1 MSGLLNWYTLP
12 YSTYR
17 DDPLSFSRRGW
28 EDITTPA
35 SPRLDPFI
43 YGGRNPARTNENLTD
58 EKIADAIKT
67 KDIAISPGRP
77 NFENTAPR
85 IEAGGEEGDALRRLG
100 TFGRQTAT
108 GLGFGGSDISLSGT
122 NWELTPEQMLELRAR
137 DEAKRAAAAAAPQY
151 GPLGPRPPPGPSNDP
166 LMLLLRYLGV
176 RR

>member
-12 YSTYR
+12 NPNG
-17 DDPLSFSRRGW
+17 DDPLSFSKRGW

-58 EKIADAIKT
+58 EEIAEAIKT
-67 KDIAISPGRP
+67 RDIAVSPARP
-77 NFENTAPR
+77 NFAFTAPR
-85 IEAGGEEGDALRRLG
+85 IETDDDLRRMQALSSQAG
-100 TFGRQTAT
+100 N
-108 GLGFGGSDISLSGT
+108 GLGFTGNDISLSGT
-122 NWELTPEQMLELRAR
+122 SWELTPAQMLELRDR

-166 LMLLLRYLGV
+166 LMTLLRYLGV